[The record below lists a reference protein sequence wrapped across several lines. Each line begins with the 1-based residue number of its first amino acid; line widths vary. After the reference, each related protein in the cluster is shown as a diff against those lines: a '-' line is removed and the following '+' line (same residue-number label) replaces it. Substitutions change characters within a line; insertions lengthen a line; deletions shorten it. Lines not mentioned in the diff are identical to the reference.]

1 MQSMQVL
8 NLMNFPKDFMH
19 LLKIYQIIYASDV
32 VICKDWKLD
41 NFFFSVF
48 SSTTKLS
55 SKKVYLLRGLLTIF
69 FSK

>member
-1 MQSMQVL
+1 
-8 NLMNFPKDFMH
+8 MH
-19 LLKIYQIIYASDV
+19 LLKIYQSIYASDV

-69 FSK
+69 FSKWKLHPD

>member
-1 MQSMQVL
+1 
-8 NLMNFPKDFMH
+8 MH

-55 SKKVYLLRGLLTIF
+55 SKTYIYYMDF
-69 FSK
+69 